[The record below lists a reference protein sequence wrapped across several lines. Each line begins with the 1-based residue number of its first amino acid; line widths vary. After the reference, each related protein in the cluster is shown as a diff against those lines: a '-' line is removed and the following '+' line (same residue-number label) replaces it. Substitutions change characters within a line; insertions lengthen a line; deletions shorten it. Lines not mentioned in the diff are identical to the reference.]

1 MCGWQRIKGQPH
13 FSFSGAGVGS
23 SAAPALPP
31 ASSSSSKAATFSKD
45 GRKILKTGMIAKKP
59 AQDLSKGIRDDID
72 QEDDEE
78 SYYRW
83 LEENPTAGTNRD
95 DDDGPPIDYD
105 ADGNPIVPDKD
116 KHIDPLPPI
125 DHSEIK
131 YHKFEKNF
139 YEEHNDISS
148 LSNIQ
153 AIDLM
158 HKLNVKVSGPSP
170 PRPVTSFAH
179 FGFDDQLMKSIR
191 KSEFSQPTSIQAVG
205 IPGLLSGRDVIGI
218 AQTGSGKT
226 AAFLWPMLVHIMDQP
241 ELRKG
246 EGPIALILVPTR
258 ELALQIYSETKKYG
272 KVYNITSVCAYGG
285 GNKYE
290 QGKSFESGAE
300 IAIATPGRM
309 IDMIKMKMTNLERV
323 TYLVLD
329 EADRMFDM
337 GFEPQVRSICNHVR
351 PDRQCSLFSATFK
364 KKIEK
369 LARDVLTDPI
379 KVVQGDVGVASENVT
394 QIVKVIFFLFVRALS
409 SK

>member
-1 MCGWQRIKGQPH
+1 
-13 FSFSGAGVGS
+13 
-23 SAAPALPP
+23 
-31 ASSSSSKAATFSKD
+31 
-45 GRKILKTGMIAKKP
+45 MIAKKP
-59 AQDLSKGIRDDID
+59 AQDLTKGIRDDID

-95 DDDGPPIDYD
+95 DEDGPAIDYD
-105 ADGNPIVPDKD
+105 ADGNPIIPDKD
-116 KHIDPLPPI
+116 KHIDPLPQI

-158 HKLNVKVSGPSP
+158 HKLNMKVSGPSP

-179 FGFDDQLMKSIR
+179 FGFDEQLMKSIR
-191 KSEFSQPTSIQAVG
+191 KSEFSQPTSIQAMG

-258 ELALQIYSETKKYG
+258 ELAQQIYSETKKYG

-290 QGKSFESGAE
+290 QGKSFEAGAE

-323 TYLVLD
+323 TYMVLD

-394 QIVKVIFFLFVRALS
+394 QIVKVFFLF
-409 SK
+409 